1 MLKIVSMTM
10 IITLHMLGHGGILET
25 LPIMSGSYQAAWLM
39 EIACYGAVNCYALI
53 SGFLLARCNVRKLF
67 ELWLQVI
74 FYSLGIT
81 IFMNCT
87 LLAGTISKEEWVYS
101 IFPITSRKS
110 WYITAYFGM
119 MCLIPIMRIA
129 IDKIDKLLYRRV
141 IIAIFLIYSILP
153 VIVRYLLQGAV
164 NIDPFTVNGG
174 YSSLWLCLMY
184 LFGAYIRKY
193 FDYKKVKRRICLSVF
208 VLMTLLTFLSKIC
221 MEKAGNIACANILVD
236 YTSPTIFLGSLALLV
251 LFVNINF
258 ENIETVK
265 KWRVETVM
273 AIFSNATLGV
283 YLIHDNNL
291 IRNGIVARLFES
303 ELSVGAYKRVL
314 LKLIIVV
321 LAVYLVCS
329 IIDIV
334 RNKIFHVIKRALS
347 RIQTES

>member
-39 EIACYGAVNCYALI
+39 EIVCYGAVNCYALI

-87 LLAGTISKEEWVYS
+87 LLAGAVSKEEWIYS
-101 IFPITSRKS
+101 VFPITSRKS

-129 IDKIDKLLYRRV
+129 IDKIDELLYRRV
-141 IIAIFLIYSILP
+141 LIAIFLIYSILP

-236 YTSPTIFLGSLALLV
+236 YTSPTIFLGSLALLIF
-251 LFVNINF
+251 FVNINF
-258 ENIETVK
+258 ENIETTK
-265 KWRVETVM
+265 KWRVDTLM

-291 IRNGIVARLFES
+291 IRNEIVARLFAS

-321 LAVYLVCS
+321 LVVYLVCS

-347 RIQTES
+347 RLQTES

>member
-1 MLKIVSMTM
+1 MDVIERNIGIDMLKIVSMTM

-25 LPIMSGSYQAAWLM
+25 LPIMSGSYQSSMADGNSLLRSR
-39 EIACYGAVNCYALI
+39 ELLCFDQRI
-53 SGFLLARCNVRKLF
+53 LLARCNVRKLF

-87 LLAGTISKEEWVYS
+87 LMAGAVSKEEWIYS
-101 IFPITSRKS
+101 VFPITSRKS

-141 IIAIFLIYSILP
+141 LIAIFLIYSILP

-193 FDYKKVKRRICLSVF
+193 FDYKKVKSRICLSVF
-208 VLMTLLTFLSKIC
+208 VLMTLLTF
-221 MEKAGNIACANILVD
+221 
-236 YTSPTIFLGSLALLV
+236 
-251 LFVNINF
+251 
-258 ENIETVK
+258 
-265 KWRVETVM
+265 
-273 AIFSNATLGV
+273 
-283 YLIHDNNL
+283 
-291 IRNGIVARLFES
+291 
-303 ELSVGAYKRVL
+303 
-314 LKLIIVV
+314 
-321 LAVYLVCS
+321 
-329 IIDIV
+329 
-334 RNKIFHVIKRALS
+334 
-347 RIQTES
+347 

>member
-1 MLKIVSMTM
+1 MDVIGKKYRDRYVENSIYDYDYNVTYVRTWRDSGNSSYYVWKLSSSMAD
-10 IITLHMLGHGGILET
+10 GN
-25 LPIMSGSYQAAWLM
+25 S
-39 EIACYGAVNCYALI
+39 
-53 SGFLLARCNVRKLF
+53 LLRSR
-67 ELWLQVI
+67 ELLCFDQRI

-87 LLAGTISKEEWVYS
+87 LMAGAVSKEEWIYS
-101 IFPITSRKS
+101 VFPITSRKS

-141 IIAIFLIYSILP
+141 LIAIFLIYSILP

-193 FDYKKVKRRICLSVF
+193 FDYKKVKSRICLSVF

-236 YTSPTIFLGSLALLV
+236 YTSPTIFLGSLALLIF
-251 LFVNINF
+251 FVNINF
-258 ENIETVK
+258 ENIETTK
-265 KWRVETVM
+265 KWRVETLM

-321 LAVYLVCS
+321 LVVYLVCS